1 MPFHWLSMQ
10 SIYFTLE
17 RLWVVTLMLFVQ
29 SQSVRSTGL
38 YPPPILQPHL
48 ASQMKYISYPWVLDF
63 CCCCC
68 FCLLW
73 GPAGLHFFLSKPPIL
88 KPFLRLRLW
97 LWLPGWA
104 SYHRFKLF
112 MNHHQEDLPK
122 TELEAFP
129 SSLQATV
136 GFGRAASIPNMVA
149 NLRSCIL
156 TYSQACSLR
165 SLSCFPP
172 ATLALVRA
180 LKSDHFLP
188 FCLVHTK
195 STRSLSFPLIYMF
208 QNLSTVIFFPLSHTF
223 FFFFFPFT

>member
-1 MPFHWLSMQ
+1 
-10 SIYFTLE
+10 
-17 RLWVVTLMLFVQ
+17 
-29 SQSVRSTGL
+29 
-38 YPPPILQPHL
+38 
-48 ASQMKYISYPWVLDF
+48 
-63 CCCCC
+63 
-68 FCLLW
+68 
-73 GPAGLHFFLSKPPIL
+73 
-88 KPFLRLRLW
+88 
-97 LWLPGWA
+97 
-104 SYHRFKLF
+104 

-223 FFFFFPFT
+223 FFFFSLYLNTITLPLQNKNKKTPMDTYIFTNIYKIFLDATSSS